1 MYIIYKTI
9 RKVKFIILNVCI
21 QNLSSF
27 SFESQILNFLLSNV
41 YTDIFFVEIVNIIKT
56 EEINITKQS
65 LRFFKKFLFSRLK
78 LFFLLTEQHGPNL

>member
-1 MYIIYKTI
+1 MYIIYKTT

-56 EEINITKQS
+56 EEINITKQF
-65 LRFFKKFLFSRLK
+65 LRFF
-78 LFFLLTEQHGPNL
+78 